1 MYLWKVI
8 YIFSQQEHLSN
19 SNHVGTFPMVHMV
32 SLKRNISKMNISVC
46 HISLKLTSLASLNWI
61 FINNIVGKLK
71 TNLVGP
77 LKGHL
82 QFSLKM
88 KISQRNI
95 FVLHI
100 SLKVTSLAFI
110 RGICLKN
117 IVGKF
122 ETSFMVVPFKGHLH
136 FLSKGTSLKGILFVF
151 HIYL

>member
-1 MYLWKVI
+1 M
-8 YIFSQQEHLSN
+8 
-19 SNHVGTFPMVHMV
+19 TFTF
-32 SLKRNISKMNISVC
+32 SLKRNISQRAIMSVPYKGYMWFLSKETSLKCIFFVC
-46 HISLKLTSLASLNWI
+46 HISFKVTSLASLNWI
-61 FINNIVGKLK
+61 FINNIVGELK